1 VCEEWYPQIVAM
13 LPSDAYH
20 APEHVEIEFHSTIK
34 HGTPAYAVGGKIV
47 CNAAWF
53 KKNLAGEARG
63 AVVHEMVHVVQSY
76 GDPKARDSNANENP
90 GWLVEGLADY
100 IRWYL
105 YEPQSHGTDIRD
117 PSKAKYDAGYRV
129 TANFLNWVTEKHD
142 KDIIKKMNAAMRDGK
157 YREELWEE
165 CTGKSAPELGDEWKA
180 SLKAAP
186 SPSGR
191 R

>member
-1 VCEEWYPQIVAM
+1 MAGKLVIVE
-13 LPSDAYH
+13 S
-20 APEHVEIEFHSTIK
+20 
-34 HGTPAYAVGGKIV
+34 PA
-47 CNAAWF
+47 
-53 KKNLAGEARG
+53 
-63 AVVHEMVHVVQSY
+63 
-76 GDPKARDSNANENP
+76 
-90 GWLVEGLADY
+90 
-100 IRWYL
+100 
-105 YEPQSHGTDIRD
+105 
-117 PSKAKYDAGYRV
+117 KAKTIQKYLGAGYRV